1 MFFVRFLRVWMRR
14 GKGGGYREP
23 ACFNVLNPE
32 GASGTYQ
39 VETRIP
45 CAVFLSAFIHY
56 LKNQYRDL
64 ETLAGWASEEPPQII
79 YFKKHL
85 FWGKRVSDT
94 ACTVHALARR
104 REPDCVCAASQACIN
119 NVKEYLRKKKKK
131 HLKHVSPTVHIT
143 ASEKMHEK
151 NSEHM

>member
-1 MFFVRFLRVWMRR
+1 M
-14 GKGGGYREP
+14 P

-64 ETLAGWASEEPPQII
+64 ETHRLDGP
-79 YFKKHL
+79 
-85 FWGKRVSDT
+85 
-94 ACTVHALARR
+94 ARSR
-104 REPDCVCAASQACIN
+104 
-119 NVKEYLRKKKKK
+119 
-131 HLKHVSPTVHIT
+131 LK
-143 ASEKMHEK
+143 
-151 NSEHM
+151 